1 MSVAF
6 QIEVRRSVRATALT
20 LITGTIP
27 VVGLLMS
34 AASLLAGPSFLIQG
48 SEPVSWLL
56 AGLAIMVAAALCV
69 VIFRQLFMRSSGAQA
84 VRLSVD
90 QAGSIFCSDSLDCAA
105 TQLSLRTVCR
115 LPGLIVMAL
124 APSVDQH
131 VSKAQGITLLLGRDA
146 MPAESWRVLN
156 VWLLWQLRGQ
166 TLQQSPGNPST

>member
-1 MSVAF
+1 VSVAF
-6 QIEVRRSVRATALT
+6 QIEVRRSVRATVLT
-20 LITGTIP
+20 LITGAVP

-48 SEPVSWLL
+48 SEPLSGFL
-56 AGLAIMVAAALCV
+56 AAVAIMVAVALCALT
-69 VIFRQLFMRSSGAQA
+69 FRQLFMRSSGAQA